1 MMLDKDKIHRVIQNP
16 LINFVYDEV
25 YHRVWN
31 FTLYKF
37 NMDKTDSFYPAIHNK
52 VKQYKF

>member
-16 LINFVYDEV
+16 LINFVYDGV
-25 YHRVWN
+25 YHRVCN

-37 NMDKTDSFYPAIHNK
+37 NMDKMDSFYPAIHNK